1 MLGRMSA
8 PFLARRTAAAAALL
22 SLALLAGACTS
33 SGKPGDGGRSHSPD
47 GSGSGSSGGTPPPT
61 SGSTFPLGQ
70 VQAGGDGAGC
80 LPGDKCKAFT
90 VTCPGIGQDAKGILD
105 IGDPSGQPRGLLV
118 FLSGGGGDKLWSQ
131 EAKQDLR
138 YSGGGGGGKPIDEQ
152 AAKQGSDLLQG
163 LRQRGFMTIQVVWKV
178 AWLGAP
184 KGQAVG
190 PAKLG
195 CRPATLLKWLHDN
208 YFDRMGVDP
217 APLQCGFCVTGNSG
231 GASQIAYSLAFYGLG
246 DIIDAA
252 VETGGPPHAALAKAC
267 LNQPGYE
274 YTPGLDS
281 VLDASYGIYRP
292 ERGPC
297 QMHDQS
303 WKATWTRDGADT
315 GGSAYAYPN
324 TRVLLILGG
333 QDDTAVGPHQMDYL
347 ARLQRAGSP
356 HLDQVTIPAMT
367 HAITADLEGL
377 NRIRDWFL
385 ASS

>member
-1 MLGRMSA
+1 MKA
-8 PFLARRTAAAAALL
+8 PFRSGRVIFAVAAML
-22 SLALLAGACTS
+22 SVALLAGACS
-33 SGKPGDGGRSHSPD
+33 SGGKVAHGRRSHSPTPGGSASD
-47 GSGSGSSGGTPPPT
+47 GQTPPAT
-61 SGSTFPLGQ
+61 TGATFPLGQ
-70 VQAGGDGAGC
+70 VQAAGVGAGC

-105 IGDPSGQPRGLLV
+105 IGDPSGQPRGLLI
-118 FLSGGGGDKLWSQ
+118 FLSGGGGDKFWSQ

-138 YSGGGGGGKPIDEQ
+138 FSGGGGGGGGKPIDQQ

-163 LRQRGFMTIQVVWKV
+163 LRQQGYMTIQVAWKV

-184 KGQAVG
+184 NGQAVG

-195 CRPATLLKWLHDN
+195 CRPASLLTWLHDN
-208 YFDRMGVDP
+208 YFDQMGVDP

-231 GASQIAYSLAFYGLG
+231 GASQIAYALAFYGLA

-267 LNQPGYE
+267 LNTPGYQ

-281 VLDASYGIYRP
+281 VLDVSYGIYRP
-292 ERGPC
+292 DRGPC
-297 QMHDQS
+297 QMHDPT
-303 WKATWTRDGADT
+303 WEATWTRDGADT
-315 GGSAYAYPN
+315 GGSVYAYPN
-324 TRVLLILGG
+324 TRVLLLLGG
-333 QDDTAVGPHQMDYL
+333 KDDTEVGPHQLAYF
-347 ARLQRAGSP
+347 ARLQKAKSP
-356 HLDQVTIPAMT
+356 HVEQVTIPAMT